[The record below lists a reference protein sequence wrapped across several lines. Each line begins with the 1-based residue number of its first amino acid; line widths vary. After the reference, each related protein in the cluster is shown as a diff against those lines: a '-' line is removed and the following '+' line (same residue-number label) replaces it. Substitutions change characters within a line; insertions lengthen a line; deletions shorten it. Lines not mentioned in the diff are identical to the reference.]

1 MSTKKNGFYVTTPIY
16 YVTAKPHLGH
26 LYSTVIADVLA
37 RWHKLQNV
45 PSMFLTGT
53 DEFGQKIAQ
62 AASKAGKE
70 PKEFVDGFIDAYKNV
85 WKDYGIEYDI
95 FMRTTNDFHIKAVQE
110 WLTRL
115 IAKGDVYKSFYEGW
129 YCIPD
134 ETFITELE
142 VSKEA
147 PNCPSCGR
155 QTQWLSEEAYF
166 FKLSAYQ
173 DKLLKFYEENPDF
186 IVPKERA
193 QEVINFV
200 KAGLRDL
207 SISRTTISWGVPFPN
222 DNKHVTYV
230 WADAL
235 NNYITAIGWAQKDKE
250 KIFGTWW
257 PADVHVMG
265 KDIVRFHAIY
275 WPAFLMASD
284 LQLPKHLLV
293 HGWFKVGQQKM
304 SKSFGNVIDPV
315 GLYNDYGAD
324 QVRYYLM
331 RQMAVTH
338 DGEFSVDDLEQKISS
353 DLADDLGNLLNRMVT
368 LAQKYNI
375 SSIVSGATWSKESKD
390 LYQDLLVM
398 NNEYQI
404 HMNEFMFHMALN
416 KLWRFINQIN
426 AYFHAQE
433 PWKLAAKDPEKFR
446 EILSATAHSLQ
457 AVALMLWPVMPA
469 KMELLLES
477 LGVVRNS
484 DINSLDIV
492 KQEWKQT
499 FTLKKINNLFEKPM
513 TEKTNSLNVTQSE
526 PVRPTL
532 TDVSGEAL
540 AKTDDSIAIEDFAK
554 VHLIVGTIEQCET
567 IEQSDKLY
575 KLRVNL
581 GVLGIRQILSGIRK
595 YFKPEELVGKQG
607 VFVANLKPRKMMGI
621 ESQGMMLLAD
631 DGKGT
636 LRMIMPESPVP
647 NGTRLK

>member
-1 MSTKKNGFYVTTPIY
+1 MSTKKTGFYVTTPIY

-37 RWHKLQNV
+37 RWHKLQNI
-45 PSMFLTGT
+45 PSFFLTGT

-62 AASKAGKE
+62 AAAKAGKE
-70 PKEFVDGFIDAYKNV
+70 PKDFVDGYIDAYKNV
-85 WKDYGIEYDI
+85 WKDYEIEYDI

-110 WLTRL
+110 WITRL
-115 IAKGDVYKSFYEGW
+115 MEKGDIYKSFYEGW
-129 YCIPD
+129 YCVPD
-134 ETFITELE
+134 ETFVTELE

-166 FKLSAYQ
+166 FKLSSYQ
-173 DKLLKFYEENPDF
+173 DKLLKFYEENPNF

-200 KAGLRDL
+200 KSGLKDL

-250 KIFGTWW
+250 KIFGKWW

-284 LQLPKHLLV
+284 LSLPKHLLV
-293 HGWFKVGQQKM
+293 HGWFKVGAQKM
-304 SKSFGNVIDPV
+304 SKSFGNVIDPM
-315 GLYNDYGAD
+315 GLYTAYGAD

-331 RQMAVTH
+331 RQMAITH

-368 LAQKYNI
+368 LAQKYQI
-375 SSIVSGATWSKESKD
+375 STIAPAATWSKESKE
-390 LYQDLLVM
+390 LYQELLVM
-398 NNEYQI
+398 NNECQI

-416 KLWRFINQIN
+416 KVWRFINQIN

-433 PWKLAAKDPEKFR
+433 PWKLATKEPERFK
-446 EILSATAHSLQ
+446 EIISATAHSLH
-457 AVALMLWPVMPA
+457 AVGLVLWPVMPQ

-477 LGVVRNS
+477 LGVTRNPN
-484 DINSLDIV
+484 INSLDTV
-492 KQEWKQT
+492 KQEWKQSY
-499 FTLKKINNLFEKPM
+499 TLKKINNLFEKPM
-513 TEKTNSLNVTQSE
+513 TETTAEIKNTAVPASIV
-526 PVRPTL
+526 
-532 TDVSGEAL
+532 
-540 AKTDDSIAIEDFAK
+540 DDSIAIEDFAK
-554 VHLIVGTIEQCET
+554 VHLTVGTIEQCEI

-575 KLRVNL
+575 KLQVDFGTL
-581 GVLGIRQILSGIRK
+581 GKRQILSGVRK
-595 YFKPEELVGKQG
+595 HFSPEELIGKQA
-607 VFVANLKPRKMMGI
+607 VFVTNLKPRKMMGL
-621 ESQGMMLLAD
+621 ESQGMLLTAESAD
-631 DGKGT
+631 KK
-636 LRMIMPESPVP
+636 LSVVSPTIAVP

>member
-1 MSTKKNGFYVTTPIY
+1 MSTKKTGFYVTTPIY

-37 RWHKLQNV
+37 RWHKLQNI
-45 PSMFLTGT
+45 PSFFLTGT

-62 AASKAGKE
+62 AAAKAGKE

-85 WKDYGIEYDI
+85 WKDYEIEYDI

-110 WLTRL
+110 WITRL
-115 IAKGDVYKSFYEGW
+115 LEKGDIYKSFYEGW
-129 YCIPD
+129 YCVPD
-134 ETFITELE
+134 ETFVTELE

-173 DKLLKFYEENPDF
+173 DKLLKFYEENPNF

-200 KAGLRDL
+200 KSGLKDL

-250 KIFGTWW
+250 KEFNKWW

-284 LQLPKHLLV
+284 LPLPKHLLV

-304 SKSFGNVIDPV
+304 SKSFGNVIDPM
-315 GLYNDYGAD
+315 GLYNAYGAD

-331 RQMAVTH
+331 RQMAITH
-338 DGEFSVDDLEQKISS
+338 DGEFSIDDLEQKISS

-375 SSIVSGATWSKESKD
+375 STIVPAAWSKESKD

-398 NNEYQI
+398 HNEYQI

-433 PWKLAAKDPEKFR
+433 PWRLASKEPEKFK

-457 AVALMLWPVMPA
+457 AVALMLWPVMPK
-469 KMELLLES
+469 KMEQLLAS
-477 LGVVRNS
+477 LGVMRNP
-484 DINSLDIV
+484 DINSLDVV

-513 TEKTNSLNVTQSE
+513 IEKSETKEIQAPVT
-526 PVRPTL
+526 VI
-532 TDVSGEAL
+532 
-540 AKTDDSIAIEDFAK
+540 DDSITIEDFAK
-554 VHLIVGTIEQCET
+554 VHLSVGTIEQCEI

-575 KLRVNL
+575 KLQVNFGTL
-581 GVLGIRQILSGIRK
+581 GKRQILSGVRK
-595 YFKPEELVGKQG
+595 HFAPEELIGKQA
-607 VFVANLKPRKMMGI
+607 VFVTNLKPRKMMGL
-621 ESQGMMLLAD
+621 ESQGMLLTAEND
-631 DGKGT
+631 QKKLGF
-636 LRMIMPESPVP
+636 ISPTIAVP

>member
-1 MSTKKNGFYVTTPIY
+1 MSTKKTGFYVTTPIY

-37 RWHKLQNV
+37 RWHKLQNI
-45 PSMFLTGT
+45 PSFFLTGT

-62 AASKAGKE
+62 AAAKAGKE
-70 PKEFVDGFIDAYKNV
+70 PKDFVDGFIDAYKTV
-85 WKDYGIEYDI
+85 WKDYEIEYDI

-110 WLTRL
+110 WITRL
-115 IAKGDVYKSFYEGW
+115 MEKGDIYKSFYQGW
-129 YCIPD
+129 YCVPD
-134 ETFITELE
+134 ETFVTELE

-166 FKLSAYQ
+166 FKLSSYQ
-173 DKLLKFYEENPDF
+173 DKLLKFYEENPTF

-200 KAGLRDL
+200 KSGLKDL

-222 DNKHVTYV
+222 DSKHVTYV

-250 KIFGTWW
+250 AEFNKWW

-275 WPAFLMASD
+275 WPAFLMASG
-284 LQLPKHLLV
+284 LSLPKHLLV
-293 HGWFKVGQQKM
+293 HGWFKVGAQKM

-315 GLYNDYGAD
+315 GLYTAYGAD

-331 RQMAVTH
+331 RQMAITH

-368 LAQKYNI
+368 LAQKYEI
-375 SSIVSGATWSKESKD
+375 TSIAPAASWSKESKE
-390 LYQDLLVM
+390 LYQELLVM
-398 NNEYQI
+398 NNEYQL

-416 KLWRFINQIN
+416 KLWRFINQTN

-433 PWKLAAKDPEKFR
+433 PWKLATKEPERFK
-446 EILSATAHSLQ
+446 EIISATAHSLQ
-457 AVALMLWPVMPA
+457 AIALVLWPVMPQ
-469 KMELLLES
+469 KMEMLLES
-477 LGVVRNS
+477 LGVERNPHM
-484 DINSLDIV
+484 NSLDIV

-513 TEKTNSLNVTQSE
+513 TETTTEIKNTAIPASV
-526 PVRPTL
+526 V
-532 TDVSGEAL
+532 
-540 AKTDDSIAIEDFAK
+540 DDSIAIEDFAK
-554 VHLIVGTIEQCET
+554 VHLSVGTIEQCEI

-575 KLRVNL
+575 KLQVDFGTL
-581 GVLGIRQILSGIRK
+581 GKRQILSGVRK
-595 YFKPEELVGKQG
+595 HFSPEELIGKQA
-607 VFVANLKPRKMMGI
+607 VFVTNLKPRKMMGL
-621 ESQGMMLLAD
+621 ESQGMLLTA
-631 DGKGT
+631 
-636 LRMIMPESPVP
+636 ESTDKKLSIISPTIVVP

>member
-1 MSTKKNGFYVTTPIY
+1 M
-16 YVTAKPHLGH
+16 
-26 LYSTVIADVLA
+26 
-37 RWHKLQNV
+37 
-45 PSMFLTGT
+45 
-53 DEFGQKIAQ
+53 
-62 AASKAGKE
+62 
-70 PKEFVDGFIDAYKNV
+70 
-85 WKDYGIEYDI
+85 
-95 FMRTTNDFHIKAVQE
+95 
-110 WLTRL
+110 
-115 IAKGDVYKSFYEGW
+115 AKGDIYKSFYEGW

-134 ETFITELE
+134 ETFITEVE

-250 KIFGTWW
+250 QIFGKWW

-284 LQLPKHLLV
+284 LPLPKHLLV

-304 SKSFGNVIDPV
+304 SKSFGNVIDPM
-315 GLYNDYGAD
+315 GLYNAYGAD

-331 RQMAVTH
+331 RQMAITH

-368 LAQKYNI
+368 LAQKYDI
-375 SSIVSGATWSKESKD
+375 STISPVAAWSKETKE

-398 NNEYQI
+398 NNEYQM

-416 KLWRFINQIN
+416 KLWKFINQIN

-433 PWKLAAKDPEKFR
+433 PWKLASKEPEKFK

-457 AVALMLWPVMPA
+457 AVALVLWPVMPT
-469 KMELLLES
+469 KMELLLQS
-477 LGVVRNS
+477 LGVTRNPN
-484 DINSLDIV
+484 INSLDVV

-513 TEKTNSLNVTQSE
+513 IEKTEIKDTQAPVT
-526 PVRPTL
+526 VI
-532 TDVSGEAL
+532 
-540 AKTDDSIAIEDFAK
+540 DDSIAIEDFAK
-554 VHLIVGTIEQCET
+554 VHLTVGTIEHCEI

-575 KLRVNL
+575 KLQVNF
-581 GVLGIRQILSGIRK
+581 GTVGKRQILSGVRK
-595 YFKPEELVGKQG
+595 HFAPEELIGKQA
-607 VFVANLKPRKMMGI
+607 VFVTNLKPRKMMGL
-621 ESQGMMLLAD
+621 ESQGMLLTAEND
-631 DGKGT
+631 QKRLSVVAPT
-636 LRMIMPESPVP
+636 ISVP